1 VVEVDSRNTGRWR
14 RCATIV
20 EAELPEHWATR
31 SYVGLLA
38 VNGAQSNNNDVLSL
52 KTFSSPDAAWQLE
65 HYEGEDDGDG
75 EWSLLVHHI
84 EVLLLASSVF
94 PLVWRVSRMV
104 TISSS
109 ARW

>member
-20 EAELPEHWATR
+20 EAELPEHWATL

-84 EVLLLASSVF
+84 EVILPATSVSSLEYTQF
-94 PLVWRVSRMV
+94 
-104 TISSS
+104 
-109 ARW
+109 